1 MVDIVNEI
9 YFCCKYVLY
18 LLVFMYFTYFIAFCN
33 ILSFVRYIPRQI
45 FLCSRKILY
54 SFKMPRSHFQYHM
67 SHIFKTKYDKKKK
80 LCLESYN
87 TAVILCSNM
96 PILRSTVLWSLLK
109 QSRGIT
115 LPITDRN
122 RYRFERSFERSF
134 LINA

>member
-67 SHIFKTKYDKKKK
+67 SHIFKTKYDKKKNYVQRVIIPQSSYVQTCLYFDP
-80 LCLESYN
+80 LCFGPFLNSREVSPSLSLTETD
-87 TAVILCSNM
+87 TALKG
-96 PILRSTVLWSLLK
+96 VLK
-109 QSRGIT
+109 GV
-115 LPITDRN
+115 
-122 RYRFERSFERSF
+122 F
-134 LINA
+134 